1 MNILLLV
8 NELRYTCGVTN
19 HILHLSRGLTQTG
32 EVNLWII
39 CGGGNGIN
47 RFSDINV
54 NIISDERF
62 LHLTRTFSGYISA
75 INFLV
80 KFIRQNRIDVV
91 HSHYHYGA
99 AIARRASQ
107 LTSKTT
113 VQTNHGILKEV
124 GKLKHFNANKY
135 VAINEHIKKYILENK
150 IAVEN
155 NISFIRCGIPVPET
169 MPEKVVNG
177 KLKIL
182 AASRFTYEKGLDI
195 FINAIN
201 RLPEAVL
208 AKAAFYIAGEGELE
222 DKLIEQNKSADSKIT
237 FVGKVSDMNS
247 YLLGIHV
254 VVNPTRSDNEGFPAI
269 ITEAGAA
276 NALVVSSDFRGSED
290 ILIDGNNC
298 LKYRDNS
305 PSELAATLEKVI
317 NNYDENSTLSSTF
330 YKLIKEEFSIPTMI
344 NKHIELYNN
353 CLKK

>member
-19 HILHLSRGLTQTG
+19 HILHLSRGLVQTG
-32 EVNLWII
+32 EVNLRII

-62 LHLTRTFSGYISA
+62 LHLTRTFSGFISS

-80 KFIRQNRIDVV
+80 KFLRQNKIDVI

-113 VQTNHGILKEV
+113 VQTNHGILKEI
-124 GKLKHFNANKY
+124 GKLKHFNADKY
-135 VAINEHIKKYILENK
+135 IAINEHIKKYILENK
-150 IAVEN
+150 IAVES
-155 NISFIRCGIPVPET
+155 NISFIRCGIPVPDI
-169 MPEKVVNG
+169 MPEKTITG

-182 AASRFTYEKGLDI
+182 AASRFTHEKGLDI
-195 FINAIN
+195 FINAVN
-201 RLPEAVL
+201 RIPEDVL
-208 AKAAFYIAGEGELE
+208 NKAAFYIAGEGELE

-254 VVNPTRSDNEGFPAI
+254 LVNPTRSDNEGFPAI
-269 ITEAGAA
+269 ITEAGAT
-276 NALVVSSDFRGSED
+276 NALVVSSDFCGSED
-290 ILIDGNNC
+290 ILIDGKNCVKFRNN
-298 LKYRDNS
+298 N
-305 PSELAATLEKVI
+305 PNELAAALEKVI
-317 NNYDENSTLSSTF
+317 NDYGTYSKLSENFFGSV
-330 YKLIKEEFSIPTMI
+330 KDEFSVPKMI
-344 NKHIELYNN
+344 NKHISLYNN